1 MLNHFKI
8 RVSAISVNLSFR
20 SILEPWISCPAD
32 INVVL
37 KPGMNTSDV
46 SDKWTLPT
54 ANVNNITAV
63 DPPGVSSSYQFPAGN
78 TIVKWVAVNEIGEQA
93 YCVVHVNVYGKYA
106 LLYICIVLLMLML
119 LLLLLSSIVK

>member
-1 MLNHFKI
+1 M
-8 RVSAISVNLSFR
+8 
-20 SILEPWISCPAD
+20 
-32 INVVL
+32 VL

-54 ANVNNITAV
+54 SNVNNITAV
-63 DPPGVSSSYQFPAGN
+63 DPPGVSSSYRFPVGN

-106 LLYICIVLLMLML
+106 SSYICSLLLMLML
-119 LLLLLSSIVK
+119 LLLLLSSIVVVVIK